1 MVYAGIVLVDQHIHA
16 VLKLNGAGDDGSP
29 EWSCRAESQ

>member
-16 VLKLNGAGDDGSP
+16 VLKQNGAADAGSP
-29 EWSCRAESQ
+29 AWPWRVECK